1 MLSRTRRHRL
11 LKPSSSGA
19 SAAAGAEAATTPR
32 EITSSSSSH
41 SSEGKGGGIPPAG
54 CAAAVVPL
62 PTAAALPGRRTARAR
77 AALRALVLLLLLV
90 LMVLASAGGVVAV
103 VSYLLLPMMRGG
115 TGGAGFGGFQMSL
128 SSGFPSTLHQQHQQ
142 REKKRAIAAIAA
154 AAAAPFQADG
164 LPGASAA
171 AGRQGSASHVGDAA
185 GATAAG
191 PNASLLSRQVVSLPV
206 TYDPVPATAAAEGSG
221 CFCVP
226 WDVDSDGWWSQ
237 HGAEWTV
244 DSTRENATHTC
255 YVRRSAAQEQ
265 HFRRMYQVQLGSD
278 RSNNANCTL
287 RKMWSD
293 GFASDLRNLMDG
305 LVQALQSGVPFTP
318 DATPWHYAALQDHSR
333 PACLSD
339 LAPTYLRGDVTPSCF
354 FLPLSNCVNRRDI
367 VKDRGI
373 VTYADGR
380 PPSFVK
386 NGHLLQFILRPR
398 QWVRRHVF
406 RRSHDLRQQLLE
418 ALQDSNVTDAAGT
431 AAAAAAGRRSRNR
444 ALLQGCTVVH
454 VRRGDVVL
462 GNSRSTSRRKYRPL
476 ADYLLHVRTR
486 TVLLLTDDSDAI
498 AESRQQAFA
507 NYTFVSWNRTR
518 YRGSEGGW
526 EEHLPSRDPLEE
538 MAVLLGTFD
547 VVPLCHAIV
556 HTASN
561 FGQLLYA
568 LMVHGASSSRHRI
581 PTKSG
586 GVRRVN
592 LDALTQQKQQ
602 KQKQKEQQK
611 QQRPV
616 QASVVP

>member
-1 MLSRTRRHRL
+1 M
-11 LKPSSSGA
+11 A
-19 SAAAGAEAATTPR
+19 
-32 EITSSSSSH
+32 
-41 SSEGKGGGIPPAG
+41 
-54 CAAAVVPL
+54 
-62 PTAAALPGRRTARAR
+62 
-77 AALRALVLLLLLV
+77 LLLLLLLLLLIV
-90 LMVLASAGGVVAV
+90 AFEGVGV
-103 VSYLLLPMMRGG
+103 VSYLLRMMRGG
-115 TGGAGFGGFQMSL
+115 SAAFGGLQMSL
-128 SSGFPSTLHQQHQQ
+128 SLGFPSTRQQQHQQ
-142 REKKRAIAAIAA
+142 REKKSAIAAAA
-154 AAAAPFQADG
+154 AAAAAAVEVAAAAPFQADA
-164 LPGASAA
+164 LPGAAA
-171 AGRQGSASHVGDAA
+171 AGRQGSASHGEDAA
-185 GATAAG
+185 SAAVAG
-191 PNASLLSRQVVSLPV
+191 PNASLLSREVVSLPV
-206 TYDPVPATAAAEGSG
+206 TYDPVPATATAEGSG

-226 WDVDSDGWWSQ
+226 WDVDSDDWWSQ
-237 HGAEWTV
+237 HGAEWNV
-244 DSTRENATHTC
+244 DSSKENATHTC
-255 YVRRSAAQEQ
+255 YVRRSGVEEQ
-265 HFRRMYQVQLGSD
+265 QLRRMYQVQFGSN
-278 RSNNANCTL
+278 RSNNATNCTL

-293 GFASDLRNLMDG
+293 GLASDLRNLMDG
-305 LVQALQSGVPFTP
+305 LVGALQSGVPFTP

-333 PACLSD
+333 PACMSD

-373 VTYADGR
+373 VTYANGR

-406 RRSHDLRQQLLE
+406 LRSQGLRQQLLE
-418 ALQDSNVTDAAGT
+418 ALQDSDVTDAAGT
-431 AAAAAAGRRSRNR
+431 AAAGRRSSNR
-444 ALLQGCTVVH
+444 ARPAGCTVVH

-498 AESRQQAFA
+498 AESQQQQFT
-507 NYTFVSWNRTR
+507 NFTFVYWNRTR

-547 VVPLCHAIV
+547 VVPLCHALV

-568 LMVHGASSSRHRI
+568 LMVHGSSSHHRI

-592 LDALTQQKQQ
+592 LDALTPQQQQ
-602 KQKQKEQQK
+602 QQRVKQKEQSAK
-611 QQRPV
+611 QQQQQR
-616 QASVVP
+616 

>member
-1 MLSRTRRHRL
+1 VAVLTTL
-11 LKPSSSGA
+11 P
-19 SAAAGAEAATTPR
+19 SAAAAFA
-32 EITSSSSSH
+32 
-41 SSEGKGGGIPPAG
+41 
-54 CAAAVVPL
+54 
-62 PTAAALPGRRTARAR
+62 GRRTARVAV
-77 AALRALVLLLLLV
+77 LALVLLLLLLLIV
-90 LMVLASAGGVVAV
+90 AFAGAGVA
-103 VSYLLLPMMRGG
+103 SYLLRMMRGG
-115 TGGAGFGGFQMSL
+115 GGGVAFGGLQL
-128 SSGFPSTLHQQHQQ
+128 SSGFPSTRQHQQHQQ
-142 REKKRAIAAIAA
+142 REKKSAIAA
-154 AAAAPFQADG
+154 AAAAAGEPFQAEAW
-164 LPGASAA
+164 PGAAAA
-171 AGRQGSASHVGDAA
+171 AGRQGSASHVGDA
-185 GATAAG
+185 GAAAAG

-206 TYDPVPATAAAEGSG
+206 TYDPVPATAAEGSR

-226 WDVDSDGWWSQ
+226 WEVDSDDWWSQ
-237 HGAEWTV
+237 HGAEWNV

-255 YVRRSAAQEQ
+255 YVRRSGAQEQ
-265 HFRRMYQVQLGSD
+265 HFRRMYQVQFGSD

-333 PACLSD
+333 PACSSD

-354 FLPLSNCVNRRDI
+354 FLPLSNCVNRHDI

-373 VTYADGR
+373 VNYANGR

-386 NGHLLQFILRPR
+386 NGHLFQFILRPR
-398 QWVRRHVF
+398 QWVRRQVF
-406 RRSHDLRQQLLE
+406 MRSHDLRQQLLE
-418 ALQDSNVTDAAGT
+418 ALHDSDAEAGT
-431 AAAAAAGRRSRNR
+431 AAAAGRRSSNR
-444 ALLQGCTVVH
+444 VLRPGCTVVH

-462 GNSRSTSRRKYRPL
+462 GNSRSTSRRAYRPL
-476 ADYLLHVRTR
+476 ADYLLHVRTH
-486 TVLLLTDDSDAI
+486 TVLLLTDDADAI
-498 AESRQQAFA
+498 EESQQQQFA
-507 NYTFVSWNRTR
+507 NYTFVYWNRTR

-547 VVPLCHAIV
+547 VVPLCLALV

-568 LMVHGASSSRHRI
+568 LMVHGASSSRNRI

-592 LDALTQQKQQ
+592 LDALTPQQQKQQ
-602 KQKQKEQQK
+602 M
-611 QQRPV
+611 QQRPA
-616 QASVVP
+616 QASVVR